1 MLHIVLIREA
11 EFSWQDMESSLTDS
25 GHRVT
30 ELEADVMLPERIA
43 RLVPDVIIIAAS
55 SPSRDVLEHVCVVS
69 RDTPRPIVMFTNDGS
84 NESISGAIKAGVSA
98 YVVDGF
104 HPNRLA
110 PIMGVARAR
119 FEAEQSLKNEL
130 DLTKVRLKER
140 QLVEKAKGI
149 LMRERHCDE
158 ETAYQCLRKS
168 AMDNNKRIGDVAAQ
182 LIQAHQMLHG

>member
-11 EFSWQDMESSLTDS
+11 EFSWREMESALTAS

-30 ELEADVMLPERIA
+30 ELEADVMLPELIA
-43 RLVPDVIIIAAS
+43 RLIPDVIIIAAS

-110 PIMGVARAR
+110 PIMGVAQAR

-149 LMRERHCDE
+149 VMRERHCDE

-168 AMDNNKRIGDVAAQ
+168 AMDNNKRIGDIAAQ